1 MNKSFYAVLLSG
13 SLLVMAG
20 CDQIESSSKHVLDK
34 AADSARQAIDDT
46 HQAATKALDEAKRE
60 LSVQEPAPSS
70 AESESKSGKE
80 I

>member
-1 MNKSFYAVLLSG
+1 MKKSFYAVLLTG

-20 CDQIESSSKHVLDK
+20 CDQIESSSKQMLNT
-34 AADSARQAIDDT
+34 AADSAKKAIDDT
-46 HQAATKALDEAKRE
+46 YQAASKAVEEAKRE
-60 LSVQEPAPSS
+60 LSVLEPAPSP

>member
-1 MNKSFYAVLLSG
+1 MKKSFYAVLLTG

-20 CDQIESSSKHVLDK
+20 CDQIESSSKQMLNT
-34 AADSARQAIDDT
+34 AADSAKKAIDDT
-46 HQAATKALDEAKRE
+46 HQAASKAVEEAKRK
-60 LSVQEPAPSS
+60 LSVLEPAPSP